1 MFVSLTFFTIFFNKI
16 LLVTSPRT
24 INELRVSHDFKLSI
38 MLKNCMG
45 EEKTYTEFM
54 WRNPMEK
61 EYLEVLDIDGR
72 TISKQDFKLDGKT

>member
-1 MFVSLTFFTIFFNKI
+1 
-16 LLVTSPRT
+16 
-24 INELRVSHDFKLSI
+24 
-38 MLKNCMG
+38 MG